1 MSESFHVY
9 FKSGTCDME
18 AAVRSLTKSGLTV
31 RRDRESVVVGRSPGG
46 GSGKSGSPEFRID
59 FSMESWVK
67 EEAIEIGE
75 GTDYEIAMG
84 DRDAR
89 FEVSFEDLDEALDE
103 INTMIEVQVGL
114 QEVCDGILFLT
125 WNGGLSSLE
134 G

>member
-1 MSESFHVY
+1 
-9 FKSGTCDME
+9 
-18 AAVRSLTKSGLTV
+18 VR
-31 RRDRESVVVGRSPGG
+31 
-46 GSGKSGSPEFRID
+46 
-59 FSMESWVK
+59 

-84 DRDAR
+84 DCDAR